1 MGARLGTDLSLGA
14 HAHDPT
20 PPTLT
25 RPPLSSSSSRRRL
38 ILMRHAP
45 SEETSTSSPASRDHD
60 RPITPAGAAAAAG
73 VARALA
79 ARGWLP
85 DLVLASD
92 AARSRQTLAAMAAAV
107 PALGAA
113 PAIFRGA
120 LYTAAALDGQT
131 GPALAA
137 ALEEAGGGRGDGEA
151 GPGGDGA
158 GPPPPSTVL
167 ALGHNKGWEE
177 AASALAGCAVRLEA
191 ATAALLEVSWG
202 GKGEEGGE
210 GEGEGDACPSWPAAR
225 AGGEGDWTLVGLVS
239 GADA

>member
-1 MGARLGTDLSLGA
+1 
-14 HAHDPT
+14 
-20 PPTLT
+20 
-25 RPPLSSSSSRRRL
+25 
-38 ILMRHAP
+38 MRHAP
-45 SEETSTSSPASRDHD
+45 SEETSTSSPACRDHD
-60 RPITPAGAAAAAG
+60 RPITPAGAAAAAA

-92 AARSRQTLAAMAAAV
+92 AARSRQTLAAMAEAV

-113 PAIFRGA
+113 PAFFRGA

-131 GPALAA
+131 APALAA
-137 ALEEAGGGRGDGEA
+137 ALEEAAGGGGGEESETDA
-151 GPGGDGA
+151 AAAASSSPSS
-158 GPPPPSTVL
+158 PPLAPSPSTVL

-191 ATAALLEVSWG
+191 ATAALLEATG
-202 GKGEEGGE
+202 GGGE
-210 GEGEGDACPSWPAAR
+210 DGGGGGAGADALLPTWQAAL

>member
-1 MGARLGTDLSLGA
+1 
-14 HAHDPT
+14 
-20 PPTLT
+20 
-25 RPPLSSSSSRRRL
+25 
-38 ILMRHAP
+38 MRHAP
-45 SEETSTSSPASRDHD
+45 SEETNLASSPASRDHD
-60 RPITPAGAAAAAG
+60 RPITPAGALAAAA

-107 PALGAA
+107 PALGDA
-113 PAIFRGA
+113 PAFFRGA

-131 GPALAA
+131 APALAA
-137 ALEEAGGGRGDGEA
+137 ALEEAGAGGGGAAGDAAATA
-151 GPGGDGA
+151 GA
-158 GPPPPSTVL
+158 PPPTTTTPTTVL

-191 ATAALLEVSWG
+191 ASAALLEVSSG
-202 GKGEEGGE
+202 GGADG
-210 GEGEGDACPSWPAAR
+210 ATTASPAFTSWPAAL

-239 GADA
+239 GADV